1 MVHVTLKGAAL
12 GLLFAYL
19 SSAPFIMQ
27 THFGYSQTVFGC
39 IVGGNALCVAAGSMV
54 ALKFRKLKRGAVVGG
69 WALMVTALAESVTM
83 LTIDDFWTYELLLLP
98 MLFSM
103 GMIFTVG
110 NTLAMNEG
118 RSDAGDASA
127 VIGVVGYVFGA
138 VVAPVVGAGDIM
150 RSTALTF
157 VVLAAVTLVFSVL
170 SRRIPADL
178 DQ

>member
-1 MVHVTLKGAAL
+1 
-12 GLLFAYL
+12 
-19 SSAPFIMQ
+19 
-27 THFGYSQTVFGC
+27 
-39 IVGGNALCVAAGSMV
+39 
-54 ALKFRKLKRGAVVGG
+54 
-69 WALMVTALAESVTM
+69 MVTALAESVTM